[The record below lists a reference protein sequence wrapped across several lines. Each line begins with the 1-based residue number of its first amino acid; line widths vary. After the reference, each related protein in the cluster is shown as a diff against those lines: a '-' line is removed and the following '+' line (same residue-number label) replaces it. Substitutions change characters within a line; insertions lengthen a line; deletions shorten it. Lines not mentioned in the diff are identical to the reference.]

1 MDSKRL
7 SGTLGAELSGIMLNN
22 GISQEI
28 AKYIREQLLLHKVV
42 FLRQQHIS
50 QDQHIELASCLGDV
64 EHGHPL
70 IKGTANNETIFEIDY
85 NAAKTFSPYK
95 DYNSKETKGG
105 RGTGVA
111 WHTDVTFAERPPRFS
126 ILNAVAMPEY
136 GGDTIWADQTA
147 AFYAL
152 STKYQQML
160 IGSTA
165 IHSSMT
171 IDGQTISHE
180 HPVVISHPDNGEP
193 CLYVNQSFTTRIRGF
208 AKDESQSIL
217 EYLYKHCCQHQFSV
231 RYQWTQGDI
240 AIWDN
245 RNTQHAVVGDFGF
258 SKRTIQRITT
268 AGGKPAPYGIISS

>member
-1 MDSKRL
+1 MNSKRL
-7 SGTLGAELSGIMLNN
+7 SGTLGAELTGISLRT

-28 AKYIREQLLLHKVV
+28 ARYIREQLLLHKVI
-42 FLRQQHIS
+42 FIRQQNIS
-50 QDQHIELASCLGDV
+50 EDLHIELASSLGDI

-70 IKGTANNETIFEIDY
+70 IKDTTNNKTIFEIDY
-85 NAAKTFSPYK
+85 NAARAFSPYK
-95 DYNSKETKGG
+95 DYNPKEHKGG
-105 RGTGVA
+105 FGTGVA

-152 STKYQQML
+152 SAKYQQIL
-160 IGSTA
+160 VGSTA

-171 IDGQTISHE
+171 VHGETISNE
-180 HPVVISHPDNGEP
+180 HPVVVSHPDSGEP

-208 AKDESQSIL
+208 AKDESHSIL

-231 RYQWTQGDI
+231 RYKWTQGDV

-245 RNTQHAVVGDFGF
+245 RNTQHAVVGDFGL
-258 SKRTIQRITT
+258 SKRTIQRVTT
-268 AGGKPAPYGIISS
+268 VGEKPAPYEIISL